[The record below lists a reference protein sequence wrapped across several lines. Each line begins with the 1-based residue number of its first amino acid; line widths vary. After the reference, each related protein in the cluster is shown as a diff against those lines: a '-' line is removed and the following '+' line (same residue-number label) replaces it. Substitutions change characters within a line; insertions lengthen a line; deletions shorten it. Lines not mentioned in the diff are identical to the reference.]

1 MRIHPGHRPIRPFA
15 VASAVLVAGGLLAGC
30 SDGGGAE
37 SQAPDDAEYGEI
49 VTAAPET
56 QESAEEFRQPT
67 PTEDADCPYLSEE
80 EAAELTGEKVE
91 KTQIDPAYDPPACFF
106 GQEDGTVTLMVSL
119 ESVESEDEA
128 VRLVDEVV
136 PPDSTERAY
145 VEGGWTGGKNAS
157 EAGAT
162 LAVHRGDEVFT
173 VQATQGRSEAVQSVA
188 DTVLPRL

>member
-1 MRIHPGHRPIRPFA
+1 MRIHPGHRPTRSFA
-15 VASAVLVAGGLLAGC
+15 AVSAVLVAGALLAGC
-30 SDGGGAE
+30 SDGGGAD

-49 VTAAPET
+49 VTAAPESP
-56 QESAEEFRQPT
+56 ESDEGFRQPT
-67 PTEDADCPYLSEE
+67 PTEDADCPYLSAED
-80 EAAELTGEKVE
+80 AADLTGEMVD

-106 GQEDGTVTLMVSL
+106 GTQDGAVTLMVSL
-119 ESVESEDEA
+119 ETVDSEEEA

-136 PPDSTERAY
+136 PPDSTERAD

-162 LAVHRGDEVFT
+162 LAVHREDQVFT

>member
-1 MRIHPGHRPIRPFA
+1 MRIHPGHRPTRSFA
-15 VASAVLVAGGLLAGC
+15 AVSAVLVAGALLAGC
-30 SDGGGAE
+30 SDGGGAD

-49 VTAAPET
+49 VTAAPESP
-56 QESAEEFRQPT
+56 ESDEGFRQPT
-67 PTEDADCPYLSEE
+67 PTEDADCPYLSAED
-80 EAAELTGEKVE
+80 AAELTGEMVD

-106 GQEDGTVTLMVSL
+106 GTQDGAVTLMVSL
-119 ESVESEDEA
+119 ETVDSEEEA

-136 PPDSTERAY
+136 PPDSTERAD

-162 LAVHRGDEVFT
+162 LAVHREDQVFT

>member
-1 MRIHPGHRPIRPFA
+1 MRIHPGHRPTRSFA
-15 VASAVLVAGGLLAGC
+15 AVSAVLVAGALLAGC
-30 SDGGGAE
+30 SDGGGAD

-49 VTAAPET
+49 VTAAPESP
-56 QESAEEFRQPT
+56 ESDEGFRQPT
-67 PTEDADCPYLSEE
+67 PTEDADCPYLSAKD
-80 EAAELTGEKVE
+80 AADLTGEMVD

-106 GQEDGTVTLMVSL
+106 GTQDGAVTLMVSL
-119 ESVESEDEA
+119 ETVDSEEEA

-136 PPDSTERAY
+136 PPDSTERAD

-162 LAVHRGDEVFT
+162 LAVHREDQVFT

>member
-1 MRIHPGHRPIRPFA
+1 MRIHPGHRPTRSFA
-15 VASAVLVAGGLLAGC
+15 AVSAALVAGALLAGC
-30 SDGGGAE
+30 SDGGGAD

-49 VTAAPET
+49 VTAAPESP
-56 QESAEEFRQPT
+56 ESDEGFRQPT
-67 PTEDADCPYLSEE
+67 PTEDADCPYLSAED
-80 EAAELTGEKVE
+80 AADLTGEMVD

-106 GQEDGTVTLMVSL
+106 GTQDGAVTLMVSL
-119 ESVESEDEA
+119 ETVDSEEEA

-136 PPDSTERAY
+136 PPDSTERAD

-162 LAVHRGDEVFT
+162 LAVHREDQVFT